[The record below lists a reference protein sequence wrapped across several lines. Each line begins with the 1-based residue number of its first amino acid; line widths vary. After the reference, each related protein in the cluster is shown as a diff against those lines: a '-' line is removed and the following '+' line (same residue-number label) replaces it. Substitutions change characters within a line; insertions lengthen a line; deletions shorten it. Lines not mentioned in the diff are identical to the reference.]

1 MNLML
6 GEVEVEVYAEV
17 KPTESEVKV
26 KRAILNIVEFDEL
39 EVIEVNGVRYVH
51 GKAKGLN
58 YLSRL
63 RDLIRKERIRDTA
76 RDLLNHSVVGD
87 EIIINVNKQAA
98 YVGVLSF
105 AMGEVE
111 SPLGPITIRVRA
123 SNPQQLIMWLT
134 SG

>member
-1 MNLML
+1 ML
-6 GEVEVEVYAEV
+6 GDVEVEVYAEV

-26 KRAILNIVEFDEL
+26 KRAVLNIIEFDEL
-39 EVIEVNGVRYVH
+39 EVIDLNGVKYVH
-51 GKAKGLN
+51 GKARGLG
-58 YLSRL
+58 YLSKI
-63 RDLIRKERIRDTA
+63 RDLIRRERIRDTA
-76 RDLLNHSVVGD
+76 RDLLNHSVIGD
-87 EIIINVNKQAA
+87 EVVINVNKQAA

-111 SPLGPITIRVRA
+111 SPLGPITIRVRS

>member
-1 MNLML
+1 ML

-26 KRAILNIVEFDEL
+26 KRAVLNIIELDEL
-39 EVIEVNGVRYVH
+39 EVIDVNGVKYIH
-51 GKAKGLN
+51 GKARGLS
-58 YLSRL
+58 YLSRI
-63 RDLIRKERIRDTA
+63 RDLIRRERIRDTA

-87 EIIINVNKQAA
+87 EVVINVNKQAA

-111 SPLGPITIRVRA
+111 SPLGPITIRIKS